1 MNHTPTHTVR
11 RFLRDCAEG
20 RKNAGAIPPALSK
33 RAAKALRRMPATAL
47 LTEEDVVAELILAL
61 REGRWSAVD
70 WETLTDADLERR
82 LSVTLRRLVV
92 ESCDGW
98 GERKGI
104 REHVAGAMEAGLPP
118 AGDLPHTLCD
128 DDRFN
133 GRRIAQAAAWFIA
146 RHPELAD
153 DAGAVTNQ
161 LRKAYGLHIEA
172 LAPANDDGEVWEP
185 ADASDPYAQI
195 EAALDAEGFVRAL
208 SETLSNREAFVLRGR
223 LGGRGLQS
231 LADELGCAVSTA
243 FNLEKKAAAK
253 VAGLVHGRGADADTV
268 ALALDLVL
276 RSECVVT

>member
-1 MNHTPTHTVR
+1 LNQTLTYTVR

-20 RKNAGAIPPALSK
+20 RKNAGATPPALSK

-47 LTEEDVVAELILAL
+47 LTEEDVVAELVLAL
-61 REGRWSAVD
+61 RGGRWSAVD

-82 LSVTLRRLVV
+82 LSVTLCRLVV

-98 GERKGI
+98 TERKSLH
-104 REHVAGAMEAGLPP
+104 EHLAGAMKAGLPP
-118 AGDLPHTLCD
+118 AGDLPHALCD

-146 RHPELAD
+146 RDPGLAGD
-153 DAGAVTNQ
+153 VGAVTNQ
-161 LRKAYGLHIEA
+161 LRKAYGLRIEA
-172 LAPANDDGEVWEP
+172 LAPANDDGETWEP
-185 ADASDPYAQI
+185 ADTIDPYAQI

-208 SETLSNREAFVLRGR
+208 SETLSAREAFVLRGR
-223 LGGRGLQS
+223 LGGHGLQS
-231 LADELGCAVSTA
+231 LADELGCAVSTV

-253 VAGLVHGRGADADTV
+253 VAGLVHSRGVGEDTV

-276 RSECVVT
+276 RPEFVVT